1 MKQQIHAPFAFKL
14 ILGFFI
20 LLWLAGFIQ
29 IPLFNTPL
37 FSVFGRPFTVHHL
50 LILLL
55 LGYAIRF
62 LPSML
67 QTVVT
72 IFIAIWL
79 LSTFIFPAFG
89 GIVYI
94 LLLILVLWILFSV
107 IF

>member
-1 MKQQIHAPFAFKL
+1 MKQQINAPFAFKV

-29 IPLFNTPL
+29 IPLFNTSL

-55 LGYAIRF
+55 LGWAIRF

-72 IFIAIWL
+72 VFIVLWL
-79 LSTFIFPAFG
+79 LSTFVFPAIG

-94 LLLILVLWILFSV
+94 LLLLIVLWILFSV

>member
-1 MKQQIHAPFAFKL
+1 MKQQIHAPEMFKWV
-14 ILGFFI
+14 LGFFI

-37 FSVFGRPFTVHHL
+37 FHVFGRAFTVHHL

-62 LPSML
+62 LPGIL
-67 QTVVT
+67 QTIVA
-72 IFIAIWL
+72 IFIGIWL

-94 LLLILVLWILFSV
+94 LLIILVLYLLFSF
-107 IF
+107 I